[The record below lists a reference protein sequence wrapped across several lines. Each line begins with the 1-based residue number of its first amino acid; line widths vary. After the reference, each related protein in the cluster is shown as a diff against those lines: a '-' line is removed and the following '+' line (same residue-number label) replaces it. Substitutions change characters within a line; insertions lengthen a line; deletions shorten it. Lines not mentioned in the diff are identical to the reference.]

1 MVIISKTTLASFAKI
16 HAAAKEPLNNWYEIT
31 KKSDWRKFSDVKNTF
46 GSVDTIG
53 NDRYCF
59 NIKGNDFR
67 LIVLMAFRIRTLYIL
82 WIGTHAEYDKLNK
95 YSGAENVQYRKQ

>member
-1 MVIISKTTLASFAKI
+1 MVIISKTTVAGFAEI

-31 KKSDWRKFSDVKNTF
+31 KKSDWKNFNEVKNTF
-46 GSVDTIG
+46 GSVDAVG

-67 LIVLMAFRIRTLYIL
+67 LIVLITFRIRTVYIL
-82 WIGTHAEYDKLNK
+82 WFGTHAEYDKLNK
-95 YSGAENVQYRKQ
+95 HIGAENAQHKK